1 MKHKIKGIDGSLNA
15 EVSGGYLLFKRV
27 VDLII
32 AIAGLVITLPI
43 IAITCAI
50 VRLESK
56 GNPIYKQKRVGLNN
70 KEFNIYKIRS
80 MVSNAESKGAQWATK
95 NDARVTSVGKFIRKT
110 RIDELPQFFNILKGD
125 MTIIGPRPE
134 REIFYK
140 EFEKD
145 IPNFRDRLLIKPG
158 LTGYAQV
165 HGGYD
170 VMPKEKL
177 DLDIYYIENVNL
189 GLDIKIILQTACI
202 VVTGS
207 GAR

>member
-1 MKHKIKGIDGSLNA
+1 MKHRIKGMDGSLDT
-15 EVSGGYLLFKRV
+15 ELSGGYLLFKRV

-32 AIAGLVITLPI
+32 AILGLVVALPI
-43 IAITCAI
+43 IAITCVI

-80 MVSNAESKGAQWATK
+80 MVSNAEAKGAQWATK
-95 NDARVTSVGKFIRKT
+95 NDARVTTVGKFIRKT

-165 HGGYD
+165 NGGYD
-170 VMPKEKL
+170 VTPKEKL
-177 DLDIYYIENVNL
+177 DLDIYYIEHVSF
-189 GLDIKIILQTACI
+189 GLDIKILLQTACI